1 MADAIVKVTVS
12 KSTLAIWGNA
22 QVKSNF
28 HYDRLAILEKI
39 IHSCIK
45 IAYSLWFSI
54 YLYNRKLHLE

>member
-22 QVKSNF
+22 QVKNNF
-28 HYDRLAILEKI
+28 HYDRLAMLEKI
-39 IHSCIK
+39 IRSCIK

-54 YLYNRKLHLE
+54 YL